1 MKKVKHLS
9 LRIDEETLEKFKYFC
24 EYEGRSANAQLL
36 YFIRNS
42 IKDFEKENGEIV
54 NKEWFNMTQNE
65 LKQMANRIK
74 ARRESFLY
82 TQESFSELIDISASS
97 YTKIENAFQK
107 PSLDTL
113 IKISQNLYVS
123 VDYLLF
129 GDEQQNQI
137 KNDDIITKTVENID
151 IDDLKTIAKF
161 LNKLIECKKD

>member
-1 MKKVKHLS
+1 
-9 LRIDEETLEKFKYFC
+9 
-24 EYEGRSANAQLL
+24 
-36 YFIRNS
+36 
-42 IKDFEKENGEIV
+42 
-54 NKEWFNMTQNE
+54 MTQNE

-82 TQESFSELIDISASS
+82 TQESFSELIGISASS

-123 VDYLLF
+123 IDYLLF
-129 GDEQQNQI
+129 GDKQESQI

-151 IDDLKTIAKF
+151 VEELKTVAKF